1 MLICGG
7 AAYFLAFP
15 VLCLLWFDDEASLEL
30 EDWAVGWAT
39 GAEVGAD
46 VDAGAAGAPQAIKNS
61 AVVRAL
67 IKIIGF
73 IEVRLYLS

>member
-7 AAYFLAFP
+7 AAYFLELPA
-15 VLCLLWFDDEASLEL
+15 LCLLWFADEALLEL

-39 GAEVGAD
+39 GAEVGAG
-46 VDAGAAGAPQAIKNS
+46 VGAGAAGALQAIKNS
-61 AVVRAL
+61 TVVRAL

>member
-1 MLICGG
+1 L
-7 AAYFLAFP
+7 
-15 VLCLLWFDDEASLEL
+15 LEL

-39 GAEVGAD
+39 GAEVGAG
-46 VDAGAAGAPQAIKNS
+46 VGAGAAGALQAIKNS
-61 AVVRAL
+61 TVVRAL